1 MVEQKAG
8 PARVDE
14 TRERV
19 ARTLE
24 RFTLVEGMT
33 VLLDGNPA
41 TLIDLSMCGAQVTT
55 TATLKPNQRV
65 RLSLPTS
72 SRVRIGARVRW
83 ANFEIPAGG
92 PCYRAGL
99 EFIDPDQDAIAEFI
113 ETHKQR

>member
-1 MVEQKAG
+1 VEQKAG

-14 TRERV
+14 TRERL

-24 RFTLVEGMT
+24 RVTIVEGIT

-41 TLIDLSMCGAQVTT
+41 TLIDLSVCGAQVTT

-72 SRVRIGARVRW
+72 SRVRISATVRW

-99 EFIDPDQDAIAEFI
+99 KFIDPDQDAIAEFI